1 MGFKDKEAVAK
12 IRDGSFNTETNALP
26 EVLPC
31 SFILGLHDQG
41 CRLSY
46 MIMYKKCKK
55 KIDYLPIIFYI
66 FLYNRAKKKMS
77 YNNVYHLS
85 VS

>member
-55 KIDYLPIIFYI
+55 NWLPTYYFLYI
-66 FLYNRAKKKMS
+66 FVQSREEENEL
-77 YNNVYHLS
+77 
-85 VS
+85 